1 MSHSAIY
8 RTEVCI
14 IGGGIA
20 GNYLA
25 WLLCQRQIAC
35 IVVEEH
41 ATWGKPLQCA
51 GIVSQKL
58 LKLLEVPSY
67 LILNRIKWAHI
78 VSPDQH
84 TLRMHG
90 NESPVVLDRIK
101 FDQYYGE
108 QARNLGTTYLFS
120 ERYQYHRAISSNEV
134 LVFTSHSRIHAKIVV
149 GADGPFSRVA
159 KQFHRSQSYLI
170 ATQVRVRYAQD
181 QHTTLMNFHP
191 TLRNLFGYVVPEG
204 SNGICRVGVASR
216 TNPKKR
222 LDFFL
227 NLLHISPENII
238 DRQGGIIPWGVPQRI
253 AFQNTVLL
261 GDAAGMVKTTTGG
274 GIIMLLSASQLLAPT
289 IERALR
295 ADDYS
300 ATFFHRFYERLFFRS
315 LGKELYIHY
324 LLRQLLNHMTN
335 REFHTFFTAYQHS
348 SLQEIIGRYADMD
361 FPGRL
366 ISKLLLTPSFYQFLL
381 KILLQIMQI
390 TPFMLILLRMWI
402 QQFSK

>member
-1 MSHSAIY
+1 MSNPAIY
-8 RTEVCI
+8 RTDVCI

-25 WLLCQRQIAC
+25 WLLRQRQIAC

-41 ATWGKPLQCA
+41 ATWGEPLQCA

-58 LKLLEVPSY
+58 LKLLEIPSY
-67 LILNRIKWAHI
+67 LVLNRIKWAHI

-90 NESPVVLDRIK
+90 KESPVVLDRIK

-108 QARNLGTTYLFS
+108 HARNLGTTYLFS

-159 KQFHRSQSYLI
+159 KQFRRSQPYLI
-170 ATQVRVRYAQD
+170 AAQVRVRYTQD

-216 TNPKKR
+216 TSPKKR

-238 DRQGGIIPWGVPQRI
+238 DRQGASFLGEFHNGLRFRI
-253 AFQNTVLL
+253 RFYWEMLR
-261 GDAAGMVKTTTGG
+261 GMVKATTGG
-274 GIIMLLSASQLLAPT
+274 GIIMLLFCESTFSSNHRTSAPCT
-289 IERALR
+289 
-295 ADDYS
+295 
-300 ATFFHRFYERLFFRS
+300 
-315 LGKELYIHY
+315 
-324 LLRQLLNHMTN
+324 
-335 REFHTFFTAYQHS
+335 
-348 SLQEIIGRYADMD
+348 
-361 FPGRL
+361 
-366 ISKLLLTPSFYQFLL
+366 
-381 KILLQIMQI
+381 
-390 TPFMLILLRMWI
+390 
-402 QQFSK
+402 